1 MPMSMLDTL
10 RRGRKPVTEIR
21 NGDVTLHV
29 EVDGGGEPVTV
40 FAHGLTNS
48 CRELAPLTP
57 LLPGTKVRFDFR
69 GHGHSS
75 APATGFSFT
84 DMAGDLEKVAAAYDT
99 TRAVGTSMGAGA
111 ICNLL
116 CERPDRFERI
126 VLLLPAGLDSPFRHP
141 ERFLRYA
148 DALEELPKDEAI
160 ERILDDPDRV
170 EPYLRAPWLRDVD
183 RSMWQEL
190 TDPAGLGRAIRGI
203 VADFPVRDRELL
215 RRVTAPV
222 LLIAREGDV
231 IHPAAL
237 ARTLAELLPN
247 ADLVV
252 LRDEVDMLESMP
264 ALVMR
269 TVQFL
274 GPGP

>member
-1 MPMSMLDTL
+1 MPE
-10 RRGRKPVTEIR
+10 VR

-29 EVDGGGEPVTV
+29 ELDGEGEPVTV

-75 APATGFSFT
+75 APESGFSFA
-84 DMAGDLEKVAAAYDT
+84 DMAGDLEAVTAEYGA

-111 ICNLL
+111 ICHLL

-148 DALEELPKDEAI
+148 DALETLPKDEAI

-170 EPYLRAPWLRDVD
+170 EPYLRSPWLRDVD

-190 TDPAGLGRAIRGI
+190 TDPAGLGRAIREI
-203 VADFPVRDRELL
+203 VTDFPVRDRELV
-215 RRVTAPV
+215 RRITAPV

-231 IHPAAL
+231 IHPAVL

-247 ADLVV
+247 AELVV

-264 ALVMR
+264 SLVMR
-269 TVQFL
+269 ALQFL
-274 GPGP
+274 AAVPAP